1 MMKPLHQLMP
11 IHQHHHQQQQQ
22 QLWQYHVSQYQPRQ
36 QDATPPP
43 PPAWHNMPSLRP
55 TMAMVPPPAMPT
67 TQLMELF
74 CAPYQAAAAA
84 QVDIELVSARRTTN
98 LYCSLYRTV
107 MLLMLKSTKKKRKKK
122 KRKGIHATTVFNLAT
137 PEKDSAAGDEL
148 RGLSCN

>member
-11 IHQHHHQQQQQ
+11 IHQHHQQQQQ

-107 MLLMLKSTKKKRKKK
+107 MLLMLKSTKKKEKRKK
-122 KRKGIHATTVFNLAT
+122 GNPCYYCV
-137 PEKDSAAGDEL
+137 
-148 RGLSCN
+148 

>member
-1 MMKPLHQLMP
+1 MA
-11 IHQHHHQQQQQ
+11 QHAFAAADDGHGP
-22 QLWQYHVSQYQPRQ
+22 SPG
-36 QDATPPP
+36 DADD
-43 PPAWHNMPSLRP
+43 AADGALLR
-55 TMAMVPPPAMPT
+55 AVPGRRRRRRR
-67 TQLMELF
+67 
-74 CAPYQAAAAA
+74 QAAAAA

-107 MLLMLKSTKKKRKKK
+107 MLLMLKSTKKKK